1 MLSPVLILH
10 FYYSTFEVR
19 FAGNL
24 PILYFPLNV
33 RFARICVTLVVLT
46 RVFPERES
54 SWQRQPVPAQ
64 TDLRQS
70 FKALFFKS

>member
-1 MLSPVLILH
+1 MLSPVLILQFH
-10 FYYSTFEVR
+10 YSTFDVR

-33 RFARICVTLVVLT
+33 MLAMICVTLVVLT

-54 SWQRQPVPAQ
+54 AWQRQPVPSSDRRLAI
-64 TDLRQS
+64 L
-70 FKALFFKS
+70 

>member
-1 MLSPVLILH
+1 MLSPVLILQFH
-10 FYYSTFEVR
+10 YSTFEVR

-33 RFARICVTLVVLT
+33 MFAMIYVTLVVLT
-46 RVFPERES
+46 RAFPKRES
-54 SWQRQPVPAQ
+54 GWQRQPVPAQ
-64 TDLRQS
+64 TDVWQS